1 MSKKKIIEYWYN
13 MALRDWE
20 SVQILFKGKQ
30 FIHALF
36 FAHLVIEKLLKAH
49 WIKDNTED
57 SPPRTHDLEH
67 IYSQTDL
74 EFTSKQTDL
83 IRVMNAWNLEGR
95 YQDYKDKFY
104 KTSTFEYT
112 KTKLK
117 EAEDMK
123 VWLESELQ
131 RK

>member
-57 SPPRTHDLEH
+57 GPPRTHDLEH